1 MKKILLA
8 VTMVL
13 LLIGINVFA
22 ADGDL
27 IVNGKVGIG
36 TTDPGYPLDIQKT
49 GTQAGSST
57 FYPVAAIG
65 GTGST
70 GGIYAGYNTR
80 ETYAGA
86 IGSQT
91 HSLSFWTYSGGWYEN
106 MTMLANGNVGIGT
119 TSPGSYRLNV
129 AGQTYCQLGYWSGSD
144 IRWKKN
150 VEPIGNALSLVQGLQ
165 GVKYDWDTEKM
176 GYTVSDASGNTGFNT
191 HSGNST
197 PSGMDGKQ
205 IGLVAQDVE
214 KVLPEAVRTDSEGY
228 KAVSY
233 EKLTAVLI
241 EAVKELKAEV
251 EKLKG
256 NK

>member
-1 MKKILLA
+1 MRKTLLA
-8 VTMVL
+8 VIMAL

-27 IVNGKVGIG
+27 IVNGGKVGIG
-36 TTDPGYPLDIQKT
+36 TTTPGYPLDIQKT
-49 GTQAGSST
+49 GTQAGSSA

-106 MTMLANGNVGIGT
+106 MTILANGNVGIGYVY
-119 TSPGSYRLNV
+119 PSYKLDV
-129 AGQTYCQLGYWSGSD
+129 FGTVHASDFASSSD
-144 IRWKKN
+144 IRLKKN
-150 VEPIGNALSLVQGLQ
+150 IEPINNALSLVQGLQ

-176 GYTVSDASGNTGFNT
+176 GYTVSDASGNTGFNAN
-191 HSGNST
+191 SGNST
-197 PSGMDGKQ
+197 LSGMDGKQ

-214 KVLPEAVRTDSEGY
+214 KVLPEVVMTDRDGY
-228 KAVSY
+228 KAISY
-233 EKLTAVLI
+233 DKLTAVLI